1 MKKYKQRD
9 PEFGNMLINK
19 ALEKYNVTIDE
30 VKANQ
35 EKIREETGK
44 EWYQF
49 YTFDTEEE
57 YNNWKSFCIDAMMK
71 QRTPKLTR
79 KRAESEFAWFD
90 LKMGLTQK
98 YLLWEKY
105 AEEHL
110 LKSGFSKKSNSL
122 FSGFNSTG
130 VDIKLV
136 NNNEVVVYVY
146 DEDNHHIMTILGK
159 IDSIEINKHD

>member
-9 PEFGNMLINK
+9 PTFGNMLINK

-35 EKIREETGK
+35 QKIKEETGK
-44 EWYQF
+44 EWFQF

-57 YNNWKSFCIDAMMK
+57 YNNWKSFCIDAMMN
-71 QRTPKLTR
+71 QCVPKMS
-79 KRAESEFAWFD
+79 KKKAEDVFLWFD
-90 LKMGLTQK
+90 LIFGLTQK

-110 LKSGFSKKSNSL
+110 LKAGFSKKSNSL

-136 NNNEVVVYVY
+136 NNDEVVVYIY
-146 DEDNHHIMTILGK
+146 DEDNRQVMTILGK
-159 IDSIEINKHD
+159 IDSIELNKHD